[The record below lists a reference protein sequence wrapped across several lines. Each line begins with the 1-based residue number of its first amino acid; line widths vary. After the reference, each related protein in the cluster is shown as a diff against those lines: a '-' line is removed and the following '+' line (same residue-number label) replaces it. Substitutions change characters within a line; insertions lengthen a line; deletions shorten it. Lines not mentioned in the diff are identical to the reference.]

1 MSDQLLETV
10 VDGVATLQINRPEV
24 RNALSYELIQEL
36 RESVERMAR
45 DSDVRVVVLT
55 GAGKAFCA
63 GGDISDMTSRP
74 RYGIDDSRFED
85 DVALVRAGME
95 TTRALYEM
103 PKPTLAVMRGTAAGA
118 GLALALACDI
128 RIVVPDAKLTTA
140 FSKIAVSGDFGI
152 SFFLP
157 RLVGLAKAR
166 ELLFFSEVIT
176 GQQAADMGLVNRAVA
191 IEEIDAEAQSL
202 AKRLAKL
209 PTFALG
215 LIKANLDTGTVSSLS
230 QTLDIEAANLVRCF
244 GRDDFTSAV
253 ARFIAKG

>member
-36 RESVERMAR
+36 RESVEGMAR
-45 DSDVRVVVLT
+45 DPDVRVVVLT

-63 GGDISDMTSRP
+63 GGDISDMTSR
-74 RYGIDDSRFED
+74 RQYGIDDSRFED

-128 RIVVPDAKLTTA
+128 RIVVPEAKLTTA

-191 IEEIDAEAQSL
+191 LEEIDEEAQSL

-215 LIKANLDTGTVSSLS
+215 LIKANLDTGSVSSLS
-230 QTLDIEAANLVRCF
+230 ETLDIEAANLVRCF
-244 GRDDFTSAV
+244 ARDDFTSAV
-253 ARFIAKG
+253 ARFMAKS

>member
-36 RESVERMAR
+36 RESVERIGR
-45 DSDVRVVVLT
+45 DPDVRVVVLT

-74 RYGIDDSRFED
+74 QYGIDDTRFED

-176 GQQAADMGLVNRAVA
+176 GQQAADIGLVNRAVA
-191 IEEIDAEAQSL
+191 LEEIDAEAQSL
-202 AKRLAKL
+202 ATRLAKL

-215 LIKANLDTGTVSSLS
+215 LIKSNLDTGSVSSLGE
-230 QTLDIEAANLVRCF
+230 TLDVEAANLVRCF
-244 GRDDFTSAV
+244 GRDDFASVV
-253 ARFIAKG
+253 ARFMAKS